1 MNKLV
6 VYGIGSLAEKIYY
19 YNKRDQLFDLIGFID
34 DKKEHSIFCGLPVY
48 SFDEFYKMFSPND
61 CLVFVA
67 IGYVRCNYYREKVFY
82 MVNEKGYTLTNYI
95 SPKSIIFED
104 TLMGRNIL
112 VCDNVFIGHKSRIED
127 GCILS
132 VGTTLS
138 HENIVGKFSFI
149 SSCVVFG
156 GHAKV
161 ENNCFVGLHSTI
173 KDSITI
179 GAFSI
184 VGSGSNV
191 IKSTPNHSVT
201 IGNPGVSTIKETE
214 NTII

>member
-19 YNKRDQLFDLIGFID
+19 YNKRDQLFDLVGFIN
-34 DKKEHSIFCGLPVY
+34 DKEDSSTFCGLPVY
-48 SFDEFYKMFSPND
+48 TFKYFSEKFTPND
-61 CLVFVA
+61 CQVFVA
-67 IGYVRCNYYREKVFY
+67 IGYVRCNYYREKIFNKLNTY
-82 MVNEKGYTLTNYI
+82 GYVLANYI
-95 SPKSIIFED
+95 SPNSICFED
-104 TLMGRNIL
+104 TIHGKNIL

-127 GCILS
+127 GVILS

-138 HENIVGKFSFI
+138 HENVIGKFSFI

-161 ENNCFVGLHSTI
+161 ENNCFIGLHSTI
-173 KDSITI
+173 RDSIKI

-191 IKSTPNHSVT
+191 IKSTNSHSVT
-201 IGNPGVSTIKETE
+201 IGNPGVSTIKDTE
-214 NTII
+214 NTLI